1 MLTFIKANIS
11 SLAASLC
18 DYLVTIAAVRFFGM
32 DVVLAGVTGTIGGG
46 VINFL
51 IGRHWAF
58 SASEGVAHRQALRYA
73 LVWSGNLLLNALGMY
88 LLARV
93 AGIHY
98 VLAKVITSL
107 LVAICYNYPLQKRYV
122 FKNN

>member
-1 MLTFIKANIS
+1 MLTFVKANIS

-18 DYLVTIAAVRFFGM
+18 DYLITIAAVRFFEM
-32 DVVLAGVTGTIGGG
+32 DVVLAGVTGTTGGG

-58 SASEGVAHRQALRYA
+58 SAKEGVAHRQALRY
-73 LVWSGNLLLNALGMY
+73 LVVWSGNLLLNALGMY

-93 AGIHY
+93 AGIYY
-98 VLAKVITSL
+98 VLAKIITSL

>member
-1 MLTFIKANIS
+1 MLTFVKANIS

-18 DYLVTIAAVRFFGM
+18 DYLITIAAVRFFGM

-58 SASEGVAHRQALRYA
+58 SAKEGVAHRQAMRYFI
-73 LVWSGNLLLNALGMY
+73 VWSGNLLLNGLGMY

-98 VLAKVITSL
+98 VLAKIITSL